1 MHEVIQHL
9 NLAFFKRNG
18 IKSFQNNLYYE
29 KPFETGAA
37 ASWAK
42 MKLI

>member
-9 NLAFFKRNG
+9 NLAIG

-29 KPFETGAA
+29 KPFGTGAA